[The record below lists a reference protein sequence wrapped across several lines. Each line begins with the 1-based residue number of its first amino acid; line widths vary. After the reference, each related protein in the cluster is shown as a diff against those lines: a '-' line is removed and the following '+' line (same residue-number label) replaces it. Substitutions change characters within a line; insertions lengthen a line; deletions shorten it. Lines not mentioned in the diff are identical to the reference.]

1 VRVFVDTSA
10 LFAVVDADDEHHEPA
25 RQTWTQ
31 LIADGAD
38 LVVTNYVLLETFSL
52 LQRRLGM
59 AALRTFQQS
68 VDSILN
74 TEWVREDLHAAGMAA
89 FLAMSHRHLSLVDCV
104 SFAAMRRLGIGVV
117 FAFDRHFADQGFLC
131 IPPTGDGLAE
141 EPVVYTE
148 MYPSK

>member
-1 VRVFVDTSA
+1 MRAFVDTSA
-10 LFAVVDADDEHHEPA
+10 LYAVVDADDEHHESA

-59 AALRTFQQS
+59 TALRVFQQG
-68 VDSILN
+68 VDSILHI
-74 TEWVREDLHAAGMAA
+74 EWVREDLHTAGMAA

-104 SFAAMRRLGIGVV
+104 SFAAMRRLGIEVA

-131 IPPTGDGLAE
+131 LPPVGDRVSE
-141 EPVVYTE
+141 EPAVYRETHLPE
-148 MYPSK
+148 